1 MSDKHPQSAQ
11 AEPRGDLSQ
20 HREKEPPEGRWAHAH
35 GDAWVVAEYRDGG
48 YRCSECRIVLVAPR

>member
-1 MSDKHPQSAQ
+1 MSGKNPPPPQAG
-11 AEPRGDLSQ
+11 PLVDLNQ
-20 HREKEPPEGRWAHAH
+20 HRKTEPPEGRWAHAH